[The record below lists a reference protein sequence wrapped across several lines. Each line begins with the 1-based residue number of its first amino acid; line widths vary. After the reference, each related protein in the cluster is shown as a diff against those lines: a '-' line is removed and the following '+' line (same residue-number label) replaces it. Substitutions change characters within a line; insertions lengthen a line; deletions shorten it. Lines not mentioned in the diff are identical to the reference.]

1 MLANVPLRDV
11 QPTVMVCPHCAQRLM
26 DITDVQWAQTKLEFT
41 YGCAGCGTEIKKAV
55 EGSEPITSFTSRASA
70 LLRDLQIFSFSPDA
84 VGTRSAAERP
94 SLSSPGPAAAP
105 SASRLD
111 RFG

>member
-11 QPTVMVCPHCAQRLM
+11 QPTVMVCPQCAQRLM
-26 DITDVQWAQTKLEFT
+26 EITDVQWAQTKLEFT
-41 YGCAGCGTEIKKAV
+41 YGCEGCGTEVKKAV
-55 EGSEPITSFTSRASA
+55 EGSEPVAAFTSRASA

-84 VGTRSAAERP
+84 VGARSAAERSPLP
-94 SLSSPGPAAAP
+94 SPAQAAPAAV
-105 SASRLD
+105 RLN

>member
-26 DITDVQWAQTKLEFT
+26 DITDVQWALTRLEFT
-41 YGCAGCGTEIKKAV
+41 YGCAGCGAEVKKAV
-55 EGSEPITSFTSRASA
+55 EGSEPVVAFTSRASA

-84 VGTRSAAERP
+84 VGARSPAERP
-94 SLSSPGPAAAP
+94 PLPSPATPT
-105 SASRLD
+105 ASRLN

>member
-26 DITDVQWAQTKLEFT
+26 EITDVQWALTKLEFT

-55 EGSEPITSFTSRASA
+55 EGSEQVVAFTSRASA
-70 LLRDLQIFSFSPDA
+70 LLRDVQIFSFTHDA
-84 VGTRSAAERP
+84 VGNRDTAARP
-94 SLSSPGPAAAP
+94 SLPASTP
-105 SASRLD
+105 VPSSASRLN

>member
-41 YGCAGCGTEIKKAV
+41 YGCAGCGTEVKKAV
-55 EGSEPITSFTSRASA
+55 EGSEPVAAFTSRASA
-70 LLRDLQIFSFSPDA
+70 LLRDLEIFSFSPDA
-84 VGTRSAAERP
+84 VGARSSGDRSSLP
-94 SLSSPGPAAAP
+94 SPAPGTPTAM
-105 SASRLD
+105 RLN

>member
-26 DITDVQWAQTKLEFT
+26 EITDVQWALTKLEFT

-55 EGSEPITSFTSRASA
+55 EGSEQVVAFTSRASA
-70 LLRDLQIFSFSPDA
+70 LLRDVQIFSFTPDA
-84 VGTRSAAERP
+84 VGNRDTAARP
-94 SLSSPGPAAAP
+94 SLPSAPAP
-105 SASRLD
+105 SSASRLN

>member
-1 MLANVPLRDV
+1 
-11 QPTVMVCPHCAQRLM
+11 MVCPHCAQRLM

-55 EGSEPITSFTSRASA
+55 EGSEPIAAFTSRASA
-70 LLRDLQIFSFSPDA
+70 LLRDVQIFSFSPDA
-84 VGTRSAAERP
+84 VGTRSSNERTPLPSPAPATSTAA
-94 SLSSPGPAAAP
+94 
-105 SASRLD
+105 RLN